1 MKDDF
6 DRLFDLQASGA
17 DSPAEPSPPPD
28 TSSSISLPLFRPGT
42 CVSYQGNPCTVSHVM
57 ISRGKLLVH
66 LRETVDAVRADELV
80 LAPTRLSLQRS

>member
-28 TSSSISLPLFRPGT
+28 TSSIRLPLFRPGT
-42 CVSYQGNPCTVSHVM
+42 RVSYQGNSCTVSHVL
-57 ISRGKLLVH
+57 ISGGKLLVH
-66 LRETVDAVRADELV
+66 LRETGDAVRADELV